1 MASMKHLATAVP
13 NGRLEVFENAAHL
26 LNLEYPERFT
36 RLILDFLA
44 EADRSG

>member
-1 MASMKHLATAVP
+1 VP
-13 NGRLEVFENAAHL
+13 NGRFELFENAAHL

-44 EADRSG
+44 EADSAR